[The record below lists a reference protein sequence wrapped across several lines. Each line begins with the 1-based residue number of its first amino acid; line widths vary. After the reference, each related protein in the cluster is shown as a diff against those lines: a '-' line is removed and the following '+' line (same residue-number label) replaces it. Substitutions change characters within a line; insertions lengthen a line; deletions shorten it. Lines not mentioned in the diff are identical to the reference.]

1 MTGILLKGYRG
12 VARETRLVFGAMT
25 GTSLDGIDV
34 AAVSWAL
41 GEKPR
46 LVAHGSGGL
55 GACTDLLGALARGE
69 AMTAEDV
76 CAARAGLAAVHVVEF
91 GRLRERVGRPDLVAV
106 HGQTVFHRPPRSWQ
120 LMDPWRVAVGM
131 DAPVVSD
138 LRGADLAF
146 GGEGAPI
153 TPLSDLVWFGDER
166 EPRVVLNLGG
176 FANATVLPAGGDA
189 GAVNGYDICACNQV
203 LNAVATRTLGAAFD
217 ESGGAA
223 MRGSVEAAAA
233 AELVSVLRGQSSAQR
248 SLGSGDE
255 ALAWVERNCAMD
267 GADLAATAVEAIAEV
282 ISERLNAEDAVRVV
296 CAGGGVR
303 NKALMAALD
312 RLCGAAVSVSDEFGM
327 PIEAREA
334 AAIATLG
341 AMAADGRSITLEGVT
356 GRGECGLVDGL
367 WCFPRRSVRDGG
379 LW

>member
-1 MTGILLKGYRG
+1 

-34 AAVSWAL
+34 AAVSLEA
-41 GEKPR
+41 GAKPR

-55 GACTDLLGALARGE
+55 GVCAELLGALARGE
-69 AMTAEDV
+69 AMTADDV

-120 LMDPWRVAVGM
+120 LMDPWPVARAM

-138 LRGADLAF
+138 LRGADLAC

-153 TPLSDLVWFGDER
+153 TPLSDLVWFGDDWER
-166 EPRVVLNLGG
+166 RVVLNLGG
-176 FANATVLPAGGDA
+176 FANATVLPAGSDA
-189 GAVNGYDICACNQV
+189 GAIKGYDICACNQV
-203 LNAVATRTLGAAFD
+203 LNAVARRVLGAEFD
-217 ESGGAA
+217 DSGAA
-223 MRGSVEAAAA
+223 ALRGKVIGTAA
-233 AELVSVLRGQSSAQR
+233 AELVSVLRGQSSAKR

-255 ALAWVERNCAMD
+255 ALAWVERNCSMD
-267 GADLAATAVEAIAEV
+267 GVDLAATAVEAIAGV
-282 ISERLNAEDAVRVV
+282 ISERLNAEDAVQVV

-303 NKALMAALD
+303 NGALMAALD

-341 AMAADGRSITLEGVT
+341 AMAADGRSITLAGVT
-356 GRGECGLVDGL
+356 ERGDYGLVDGL
-367 WCFPRRSVRDGG
+367 WCFPKRSVRDGG